1 MNRQRSPAREMGI
14 HLEKSMFKRTEVF
27 VYAPLLALAITL
39 PSGAVAGGTYTEN
52 YVFETLTGAGST
64 GAWPIWELVAD
75 SKLNDLYGVA
85 PTGGKLGGGTIY
97 RVRTDGKLKVLRDFG
112 PSGDAK
118 GSSPNGPLL
127 QVKRAWYGVAE
138 RGGNYDK
145 GVLYKWTPGKD
156 YRVIYHFGAGT
167 SGVNPSGPLLEA
179 TDGNLYG
186 TTNYGGTCGRGSVFK
201 LIPDTG
207 AVSVVHSF
215 CDLEGDTPITGVIQ
229 ATDGNLYGTAYTG
242 GPYYG
247 GTLFRLS
254 LSGTFTRLHDF
265 GQATGSQPRYPS
277 RLVQARNGLLYGTS
291 YRGGQDV
298 DVGSQPGT
306 IFSSTLSGTVSV
318 LKSFLFAADS
328 MQNPSPYAALNE
340 KFIGIFYGVTNGSTG
355 GSLFQYRVSSNSL
368 TSIYNFVFGQAY
380 YPKAGL
386 TTGPDGNLWGQTTDG
401 ESTFFNRYGT
411 IYSIQNLVPNP

>member
-1 MNRQRSPAREMGI
+1 MN
-14 HLEKSMFKRTEVF
+14 HLEPSMFKRNQIVIS
-27 VYAPLLALAITL
+27 ASLLAVAAAMS
-39 PSGAVAGGTYTEN
+39 SGAVAGGTYTEN

-64 GAWPIWELVAD
+64 GAWPIWELVTD
-75 SKLNDLYGVA
+75 SKLNDLYGVS

-112 PSGDAK
+112 SSGDAK

-127 QVKRAWYGVAE
+127 QVKRAWYGVTE

-167 SGVNPSGPLLEA
+167 SGVNPSGPLLAA

-186 TTNYGGTCGRGSVFK
+186 TTTYGGTCGRGTVFR
-201 LIPDTG
+201 LIPDTN

-215 CDLEGDTPITGVIQ
+215 CNMDGDTPITGVIQ

-242 GPYYG
+242 GPYGG

-254 LSGTFTRLHDF
+254 LSGTFSKLHDF
-265 GQATGSQPRYPS
+265 GQAIGSEPRYPS
-277 RLVQARNGLLYGTS
+277 RLMQARNGLLYGTS
-291 YRGGQDV
+291 YSGGDV
-298 DVGSQPGT
+298 VFQFGS
-306 IFSSTLSGTVSV
+306 IFSSTLSGSVTV
-318 LKSFLFAADS
+318 LKSFFFADDG
-328 MQNPSPYAALNE
+328 MQTPSPYAALNE
-340 KFIGIFYGVTNGSTG
+340 KFTGVFYGVTYGNA
-355 GSLFQYRVSSNSL
+355 GSLFQYRASSDSL
-368 TSIYNFVFGQAY
+368 TSIYNFVYGKAS

-401 ESTFFNRYGT
+401 ETTSFNRYGT